1 MPKIISN
8 TSCLILLDNIN
19 ALDILQK
26 LYQNIYLTEE
36 VAQEY
41 GKPLEDWM
49 NVVTVKD
56 KNYLRILNASVDLG
70 EASTIALALQMTTLA
85 IEQQFSDHSTDYIDA
100 HGNSRQPRQDG
111 VEMNA
116 RVNQHH
122 QRAQPGA
129 EFMHAEQRFGVARS
143 HELALAQRVIQR
155 THDQQGAGN
164 AHVSPHPDQVE
175 PVQYIVTRQGG
186 GGE

>member
-41 GKPLEDWM
+41 GKPLETWM

-70 EASTIALALQMTTLA
+70 EASTIALALQMQEDNVMILDDLKGRKLA
-85 IEQQFSDHSTDYIDA
+85 KQLQLKFTGLLGILLKAKQQHIISSVTDIFTQLKKA
-100 HGNSRQPRQDG
+100 NF
-111 VEMNA
+111 
-116 RVNQHH
+116 RVSEKLENEVL
-122 QRAQPGA
+122 RLAG
-129 EFMHAEQRFGVARS
+129 
-143 HELALAQRVIQR
+143 EL
-155 THDQQGAGN
+155 
-164 AHVSPHPDQVE
+164 
-175 PVQYIVTRQGG
+175 
-186 GGE
+186 